1 LDLIM
6 PVMTGFDAAP
16 LLKHLLPDAL
26 TILFTQ
32 QEGSEIERLAQ
43 AAGIDA

>member
-1 LDLIM
+1 M

-26 TILFTQ
+26 TILFIQ
-32 QEGSEIERLAQ
+32 QEGSEVERLAQ